1 MGECLNDLRFDE
13 LHSLQKEMESAVEVI
28 RNSKVNIICKC
39 LLLAWFPIILY
50 HFSSYH
56 LFSFKKIVLLNEQEL
71 QLMFL
76 SLMWLLYW
84 ISLA

>member
-13 LHSLQKEMESAVEVI
+13 LQSLEKEMESAVKII
-28 RNSKVNIICKC
+28 RNRKVNIYYIIC
-39 LLLAWFPIILY
+39 LAWFPIILY
-50 HFSSYH
+50 HYCSSY
-56 LFSFKKIVLLNEQEL
+56 LFSFEKIVLLNEQEL

-76 SLMWLLYW
+76 PLMWLLYW